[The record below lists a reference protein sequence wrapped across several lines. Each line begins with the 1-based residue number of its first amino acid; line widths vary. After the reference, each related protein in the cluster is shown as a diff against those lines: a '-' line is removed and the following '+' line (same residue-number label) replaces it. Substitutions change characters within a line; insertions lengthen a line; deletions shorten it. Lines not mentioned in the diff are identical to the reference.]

1 MLFQVDHMQNSE
13 LLYLLASLKVK
24 YSTPA
29 IKKIFLKLSSYTVSD
44 QVFISTSQQ
53 CVVPEKS

>member
-1 MLFQVDHMQNSE
+1 MQNSE